1 MRRDLP
7 ARRELNYNWT
17 DIFMK
22 SHFNSWPGNVRL
34 HLWLLCC
41 APLTSM
47 TCWWNMLKNLLS
59 AKRKF
64 VFQRTLN
71 LLCSCSDFPLPL
83 QTLFTSNRPL
93 VMAKIPLSSQLHA
106 LTSGN
111 IFWSAMYHTGALTA
125 RNSVM
130 VSRLL
135 GREFRLQMLLPS
147 QNAIIVFNA
156 FHTYYDRCCQ
166 TMDKRLWDF
175 WTGMLIFSSHAR
187 HFNADTTNATT
198 HIKIVKN
205 NLAH

>member
-93 VMAKIPLSSQLHA
+93 GMAKIPLSSQLHA

-111 IFWSAMYHTGALTA
+111 IFWSALCITQVPWLPLETVSWFQDYWAV
-125 RNSVM
+125 NSGFRCYCHCEM
-130 VSRLL
+130 QLL
-135 GREFRLQMLLPS
+135 FLCFS
-147 QNAIIVFNA
+147 YI
-156 FHTYYDRCCQ
+156 
-166 TMDKRLWDF
+166 LWQVLSNHGQAVVGFLNGD
-175 WTGMLIFSSHAR
+175 A
-187 HFNADTTNATT
+187 HFFFTRTP
-198 HIKIVKN
+198 
-205 NLAH
+205 L